1 MYIRSKEIIS
11 RLGLLPLNYKGNIDY
26 FDSFLNNLKKDFP
39 EFINVLNNYFIKYK
53 RHFFL
58 SGEYNYNNLP
68 MDCRSNSYIENYNLY
83 LKKNLG
89 KKYNLN
95 WNKFIRFIKNES
107 TRIRNKLTIDTNKN
121 TDYFSK

>member
-1 MYIRSKEIIS
+1 
-11 RLGLLPLNYKGNIDY
+11 
-26 FDSFLNNLKKDFP
+26 
-39 EFINVLNNYFIKYK
+39 
-53 RHFFL
+53 
-58 SGEYNYNNLP
+58 

-83 LKKNLG
+83 LKKNFG